1 MNIGDIVSRKS
12 YNHDVWFKVQSIIGD
27 RVILKGLYYRL
38 IADAHISDLVRV
50 STRADSDD
58 ENDDDNIG
66 NSIFK
71 KWYKNQ
77 YGVKEN
83 IEVNK
88 NYDNHDISTY
98 KKFGKVLHI
107 DGDKSYLKECLRQY
121 EKLGVPVVG
130 VSVEESS
137 QPKMIMSLLEEHK
150 PNIVVITGHDS
161 LMRNY
166 DNYEDLS
173 IYKNSKYYVECVK
186 IARQYNCSYDGLV
199 IFAGGCKSNY
209 EAIMEAGANFASS
222 PNRVLIHVID
232 PVLVACKIAMT
243 SVRDIIDVESVIKS
257 TLSGISGVGG
267 METRGQC
274 REVSPRF

>member
-1 MNIGDIVSRKS
+1 MNIGDVVSRKS
-12 YNHDVWFKVQSIIGD
+12 YNHDVWFKVQDISED
-27 RVILKGLYYRL
+27 TVILKGLYYRL
-38 IADAHISDLVRV
+38 IADAHISDLVSV

-58 ENDDDNIG
+58 EGDNIG

-77 YGVKEN
+77 YGIKEN
-83 IEVNK
+83 IEINK
-88 NYDNHDISTY
+88 NYDDYNITNF

-130 VSVEESS
+130 ISVEESS
-137 QPKMIMSLLEEHK
+137 QPKKIMSLLEEHK

-166 DNYEDLS
+166 DKYEDLS
-173 IYKNSKYYVECVK
+173 IYKNSKYYVECVQ
-186 IARQYNCSYDGLV
+186 IARQYNCSYDELV

-243 SVRDIIDVESVIKS
+243 SVRDILDVESVIKS
-257 TLSGISGVGG
+257 TLSGVSGVGG

>member
-1 MNIGDIVSRKS
+1 MNVGDIVSRKS
-12 YNHDVWFKVQSIIGD
+12 YNNDVWFKIQAIKEDI
-27 RVILKGLYYRL
+27 VILKGLYYRL
-38 IADAHISDLVRV
+38 IADAHISDIVRV
-50 STRADSDD
+50 STRDGSDE
-58 ENDDDNIG
+58 ENDEYNSG

-83 IEVNK
+83 IEINK
-88 NYDNHDISTY
+88 NYDNYDIKTY

-107 DGDKSYLKECLRQY
+107 DGDKMYLKECLRQY
-121 EKLGVPVVG
+121 EKLGVPVIG
-130 VSVEESS
+130 ISLEESA
-137 QPKMIMSLLEEHK
+137 QPKMIMSLLQEHK

-161 LMRNY
+161 LIKNY
-166 DNYEDLS
+166 DKYEDLS

-186 IARQYNCSYDGLV
+186 IAREYNCNYDELV

-222 PNRVLIHVID
+222 PNRILIHVID

-243 SVRDIIDVESVIKS
+243 SIRDIIDVEAVIKS
-257 TLSGISGVGG
+257 TLSGFSGVGG